1 MNKKPTRRCPTRAA
15 ARTFAV
21 GVAVAALV
29 GMVSAGQALA
39 LAVPDERVLE
49 RQDVIDRHRALG
61 QVDEKGRVA
70 VPPQLSSEDQAAA
83 TRADRERRYGRAPT
97 GTPQRFI
104 RPEPPTGRGP
114 QFGDE
119 QVAPSPV
126 RTAPAGARGGLV
138 VIVVVAAL
146 LLAVGATT
154 TWRVR
159 HRRPQPE
166 STA

>member
-39 LAVPDERVLE
+39 
-49 RQDVIDRHRALG
+49 
-61 QVDEKGRVA
+61 VA
-70 VPPQLSSEDQAAA
+70 VPPQVSSEDQAAA